1 MAESSHIFNDDPRW
15 SDFFD
20 KAEELIPEP
29 EPGGGA
35 AGVAGS
41 PLPPALEDVNSSKVL
56 PSSFVAFGGAAIRLP
71 TRRVPPPAF
80 G

>member
-1 MAESSHIFNDDPRW
+1 MAESSHIFNDNPRW
-15 SDFFD
+15 ADLLVKS
-20 KAEELIPEP
+20 EELIPDTASD
-29 EPGGGA
+29 GGA
-35 AGVAGS
+35 AVVTGF
-41 PLPPALEDVNSSKVL
+41 PLSPALEDVNSSKVL